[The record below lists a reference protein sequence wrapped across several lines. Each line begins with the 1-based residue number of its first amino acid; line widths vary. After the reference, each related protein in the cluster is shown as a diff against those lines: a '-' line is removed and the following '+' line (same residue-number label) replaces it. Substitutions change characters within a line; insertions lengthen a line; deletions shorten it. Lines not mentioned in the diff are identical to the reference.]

1 MFSGEERP
9 KILAVGQDSGT
20 WQTLR
25 VLLTSMGCHCILAAD
40 IRQAL
45 GLIDVENPDAAVLD
59 AEALDFSPTPAASFT
74 AQICSEL
81 RGRVII
87 LCGETI
93 VPSLSD
99 FIRQFQLPQVDRGR
113 LFHELWP
120 KLQTA
125 LRREPL
131 FVQIRCVAQLIF
143 DSFREPLPAGIRRSH
158 RSGRRLLC
166 RFGSLL
172 ADLWLDP
179 QENPARMTLVGQIA
193 DSARPDFHL
202 NDCPVS
208 LLGEKGT
215 IGNTT
220 TNALGEFQM
229 DFEAESSPLLEIKI
243 RTGQSFTVTLPVQ
256 GTSVSSKMRAEQ

>member
-1 MFSGEERP
+1 MFPGEERP

-20 WQTLR
+20 WQTIL
-25 VLLTSMGCHCILAAD
+25 VLLNSMGCHCILASD

-45 GLIDVENPDAAVLD
+45 GLIAVENPDAAVLD
-59 AEALDFSPTPAASFT
+59 AEAVDFSPTPAASFT
-74 AQICSEL
+74 AQVCSEL

-87 LCGETI
+87 LSGETTI
-93 VPSLSD
+93 PNLTD

-120 KLQTA
+120 KLQTL

-131 FVQIRCVAQLIF
+131 FVQIQCVAQLIF

-158 RSGRRLLC
+158 RFGRRLLC

-179 QENPARMTLVGQIA
+179 QADPARMTFVGQIT

-202 NDCPVS
+202 NDRAVS

-229 DFEAESSPLLEIKI
+229 EFEVESNPLLEIEI
-243 RTGQSFTVTLPVQ
+243 RTGQGFIFTLPLQ
-256 GTSVSSKMRAEQ
+256 GASLSSKTGTE